1 VKSGVVFRQS
11 LYDFPCPVSLGK
23 YTPSF
28 SLHRYKQ
35 GLRFIPPDDE
45 GFSLRGDKQ
54 RLIYK
59 GRRRSHRFTI
69 LGDTAFEYDCI
80 LERVP
85 ESNVITLLIEGAEN
99 FDFFRQPD
107 FVEEPFLKGSYA
119 VYKKNTLVGEGT
131 GKLCHIHRPEVI
143 DARGRR
149 CWGELSVVD
158 NELRI
163 AIPENWLA
171 EAKYPVVVDPTIG
184 TTTVGS
190 QYQFRQNNINIQLY
204 MGQEIPV
211 NRFLVSQSFDGLC
224 NAYMYVNANSHLPT
238 AGHPVLYSDNND
250 KPQTKKSVN
259 EYMSDFTF
267 NKNNPSAGWR
277 QSSFYTSEVIQSGLY
292 IWFGVFTYA
301 YWEPRYDYGGKCY
314 HDPYSLALSSAPN
327 TYPLYNV
334 NIYNDYLLSMY
345 FTCTAAAQN
354 FVRTLTQGVS
364 LPDNRIVAGVYKRI
378 TTQTLQAGAM
388 PTKRLAIFKSIQDTL
403 SNFDITTRVISFF
416 ARIQETLTCFDF
428 AKKMHSIFKK
438 IQDITSNSDM
448 AVKAMTLFTSIK
460 DSLSG
465 FDLSKSSFLHFRNI
479 HEDLATTDSLYHLRN
494 IIRGLVD
501 NVGLERKGKA
511 GFLHFR
517 FISET
522 ALAVSFVS
530 RGLFLVVRIASSIL
544 IRDRFLG
551 RFLKSKA
558 ELSIKSCV
566 CREIVLESRIVEK

>member
-1 VKSGVVFRQS
+1 
-11 LYDFPCPVSLGK
+11 
-23 YTPSF
+23 
-28 SLHRYKQ
+28 
-35 GLRFIPPDDE
+35 
-45 GFSLRGDKQ
+45 LRGDKQ
-54 RLIYK
+54 RLVYK

-80 LERVP
+80 LEREP
-85 ESNVITLLIEGAEN
+85 ESNVISLRIEGAEN

-107 FVEEPFLKGSYA
+107 FVKEPFLQGSYA
-119 VYKKNTLVGEGT
+119 VYKKEKLVGEGT
-131 GKLCHIHRPEVI
+131 GKLCHIHRPEII

-149 CWGELSVVD
+149 CWGDLSVAG

-163 AIPENWLA
+163 TIPEKWLA

-224 NAYMYVNANSHLPT
+224 NAYMYVNANGHLPT

-364 LPDNRIVAGVYKRI
+364 LPDNRIVAGEYKRI
-378 TTQTLQAGAM
+378 TTQTVQAEAT
-388 PTKRLAIFKSIQDTL
+388 PTKRLAFFKSIQDTL
-403 SNFDITTRVISFF
+403 SSYSLSKKIISFF
-416 ARIQETLTCFDF
+416 GRIQDTSSSLGLTT
-428 AKKMHSIFKK
+428 KMLSGIRK
-438 IQDITSNSDM
+438 IQDTANGFDLAYKM
-448 AVKAMTLFTSIK
+448 LTVFASIK
-460 DSLSG
+460 DKVNN
-465 FDLSKSSFLHFRNI
+465 FDLSRISFLHFRLIRESINASETI
-479 HEDLATTDSLYHLRN
+479 SHLRDLF
-494 IIRGLVD
+494 RGLVD
-501 NVGLERKGKA
+501 ITGTESEAKTA
-511 GFLHFR
+511 WFYFR
-517 FISET
+517 TITET
-522 ALAVSFVS
+522 AMAISSVT
-530 RGLFLVVRIASSIL
+530 RGLFLFVRIVSGIF
-544 IRDRFLG
+544 IRDHLLG

-558 ELSIKSCV
+558 ELSLKSCV
-566 CREIVLESRIVEK
+566 TREITLESRITEK